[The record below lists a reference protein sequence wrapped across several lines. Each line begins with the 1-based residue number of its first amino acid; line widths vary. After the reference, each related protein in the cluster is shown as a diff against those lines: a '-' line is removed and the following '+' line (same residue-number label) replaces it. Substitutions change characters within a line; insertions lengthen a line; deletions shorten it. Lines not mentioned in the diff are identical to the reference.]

1 MVASPGMPPEWAD
14 VTSQAQ
20 QVDKLN
26 PAGIQGVADQFNQAS
41 KDSADHTVALRNS
54 TAALG
59 GGTWS
64 GPSADAFFDYV
75 KKIGD
80 AGQKVNDHLDQV
92 ARELTNL
99 QTALSDIKNQIETI
113 KQQAE
118 SQINDANAKAVAQA
132 NAAEAQE
139 QAVHDGKDGAAMP
152 SPTSAE
158 IMAANAQATSK
169 IAGDARD
176 HIQQLLN
183 NANDQINQ
191 VMGLVKQD
199 VDGGYSSVPPLGTAP
214 AAAHSTGGLSS
225 GHSHGG
231 GGGGGGSDSGGG
243 GGMGSSGG
251 PPTSQPPGNGQQWI
265 EEAIK
270 ELQAAGVNVTEADVK
285 NIWAIIQHESN
296 GNPNAINLWDS
307 NAKAGHPSKGLM
319 QCIDST
325 FNSYKLPGHDNIYSP
340 VDNII
345 SGVRYTMSRYGSIAN
360 TPGLASM
367 SHGGSYVGY

>member
-99 QTALSDIKNQIETI
+99 QTALSDIKNQIQTI
-113 KQQAE
+113 QQQAE

-139 QAVHDGKDGAAMP
+139 QAVHDRKDGA
-152 SPTSAE
+152 
-158 IMAANAQATSK
+158 
-169 IAGDARD
+169 
-176 HIQQLLN
+176 
-183 NANDQINQ
+183 
-191 VMGLVKQD
+191 
-199 VDGGYSSVPPLGTAP
+199 
-214 AAAHSTGGLSS
+214 
-225 GHSHGG
+225 
-231 GGGGGGSDSGGG
+231 
-243 GGMGSSGG
+243 
-251 PPTSQPPGNGQQWI
+251 
-265 EEAIK
+265 
-270 ELQAAGVNVTEADVK
+270 
-285 NIWAIIQHESN
+285 
-296 GNPNAINLWDS
+296 
-307 NAKAGHPSKGLM
+307 
-319 QCIDST
+319 
-325 FNSYKLPGHDNIYSP
+325 
-340 VDNII
+340 
-345 SGVRYTMSRYGSIAN
+345 
-360 TPGLASM
+360 
-367 SHGGSYVGY
+367 